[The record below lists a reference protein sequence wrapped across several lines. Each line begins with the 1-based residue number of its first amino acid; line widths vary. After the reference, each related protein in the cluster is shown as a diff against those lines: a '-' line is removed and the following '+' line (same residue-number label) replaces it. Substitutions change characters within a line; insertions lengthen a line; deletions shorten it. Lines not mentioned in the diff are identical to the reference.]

1 MWALMCL
8 GGKELMRIELMSMI
22 REPLWNTA
30 LPMSQSAEQTETKE
44 KSGGCMYSPLTW
56 CDRQTSLKEARWRKL
71 LFERKKSVL
80 NQILAKKIFK
90 HPLPLPFLHS
100 LSSYPTPKAP
110 WREYIQNLII
120 LLEQKSHAKQK
131 ERGSARKRTR
141 VQIILRL
148 GIIYRPKSKKR
159 TGPTWDHIKT
169 SCLEKFPDS

>member
-110 WREYIQNLII
+110 WREYIQNLNYP
-120 LLEQKSHAKQK
+120 AGTK
-131 ERGSARKRTR
+131 EPCQTKRERKREKTN
-141 VQIILRL
+141 
-148 GIIYRPKSKKR
+148 KSSN
-159 TGPTWDHIKT
+159 HIKARNYLQT
-169 SCLEKFPDS
+169 KE